1 MKTSR
6 EIALERRKA
15 MSDSGKKAV
24 ANSSTTKDRVRTSDD
39 MQISGIKSSIDTNTA
54 KKHIPTAKMNKKSF
68 SKNLS
73 SKELVIERRKA
84 MSTHGKSAIN
94 SSDRTRTEA
103 NKKIQVNEIKITLDK
118 SPDLSNSGNSEN
130 KVLNTKIKRR
140 VTQKRKPITNTSRD
154 IVLAR
159 REAQS
164 KHGKSASKQNSS
176 AASLARRGDPDL
188 SSREISQRVR
198 ELRSKTGATS
208 KKGNGKCRPCGP
220 NKNGSKMNIADAS
233 WKVGKSETNSGQTVT
248 GTQANRS

>member
-1 MKTSR
+1 MSMKTSR

-39 MQISGIKSSIDTNTA
+39 MQTSGTKSSIDTNSTNTA

-84 MSTHGKSAIN
+84 MSTHGKSAIS

-103 NKKIQVNEIKITLDK
+103 NKKIQVNEIKITPDK

-140 VTQKRKPITNTSRD
+140 VTQKRKPITNTSSCLLYTSPSPRD
-154 IVLAR
+154 LKLSR
-159 REAQS
+159 MP
-164 KHGKSASKQNSS
+164 SS
-176 AASLARRGDPDL
+176 A
-188 SSREISQRVR
+188 
-198 ELRSKTGATS
+198 
-208 KKGNGKCRPCGP
+208 
-220 NKNGSKMNIADAS
+220 
-233 WKVGKSETNSGQTVT
+233 
-248 GTQANRS
+248 